1 MLSMKGRV
9 KWFDDARGFGF
20 IRPEGGGEEI
30 FCHYTAIVGDGFRSL
45 PDGQKVEFEMEQGQK
60 GPQAKD
66 VRKID

>member
-20 IRPEGGGEEI
+20 IRSEDGGDEV
-30 FCHYTAIVGDGFRSL
+30 FFHYTAIVGDGFRSL

>member
-9 KWFDDARGFGF
+9 KWFDDARGFGC

-30 FCHYTAIVGDGFRSL
+30 FSHYTAIVGDGFRSL
-45 PDGQKVEFEMEQGQK
+45 QDGQKVEFEMEQGQK

>member
-30 FCHYTAIVGDGFRSL
+30 FSHYTAIVGDGFRSL